1 MPRKT
6 LDELFED
13 GPPRRDPDTVR
24 VEMSVEERQFVLW
37 GLKEEW
43 ETSRIAEAI
52 GVNDTA
58 VRQFRVDLVKDPDV
72 LLDLEVV
79 EPIEDQGVTMFRCV
93 VCTVHLNSPDQI
105 DRHVL
110 AHFLAGADLDSAVEE
125 RQKSSRVHV
134 PGKTDDRE
142 SDGPGEHRSEA
153 DDTATSPSTEA
164 QASPQDSHDENGE
177 SSVIPLDADRAELL
191 QALRRLAAL
200 PDASEVPD
208 QREAE
213 ANADEDA
220 APTPETPATPDEQV
234 DTVDLRSAFERM
246 AEQRGLSEDSV
257 ETETERVPSGERIE
271 EVERPPDDAS
281 TSGYGDEEDGDAE
294 QHERTSDEDDEK
306 RTSKDNGQRQG
317 RNGRGGFLFGWARS
331 ANAERQRRDVVGG
344 MGSVKEATSVTI
356 ESGQMKILSTKILE
370 VVDYRVVPLSPQLY
384 AGGVVVDAGT
394 ISRHLAAALADMQGA
409 HRWVYAAIP
418 GYQSAM
424 RRFDLPDVREI
435 DPKEV
440 IPREARRVLGVPV
453 ENAALRWQRLPG
465 RSRVARWLVAAA
477 SDTSY
482 SAISAVVK
490 GTGHKIRALEL
501 RPFALTRAVGHP
513 TMICVCVSS
522 DGCDVVV
529 VRQWEPHTYQSV
541 YWETGSVS
549 DSSDLVRRLTEVV
562 ENTIDLHNLHNPEVS
577 LTPDVPMAI
586 TGGETEHDPNL
597 RTLLASNVGRELVEG
612 KNPLRAPS
620 DFPYDSMVV
629 NVGLALWDV

>member
-1 MPRKT
+1 MN
-6 LDELFED
+6 
-13 GPPRRDPDTVR
+13 
-24 VEMSVEERQFVLW
+24 EEEKQFVLW

-43 ETSRIAEAI
+43 DISRIAEAL
-52 GVNDTA
+52 GVNESA
-58 VRQFRVDLVKDPDV
+58 VRQFHTGIVKDPDE
-72 LLDLEVV
+72 LLDLDVV
-79 EPIEDQGVTMFRCV
+79 EPIEDKGVTMFRCV
-93 VCTVHLNSPDQI
+93 VCTVHLNSPDKI
-105 DRHVL
+105 DRHIL
-110 AHFLAGADLDSAVEE
+110 AHFLAGADLDSAIAARLRSKRLHVSP
-125 RQKSSRVHV
+125 SS
-134 PGKTDDRE
+134 PGPDGDD
-142 SDGPGEHRSEA
+142 PGEH
-153 DDTATSPSTEA
+153 
-164 QASPQDSHDENGE
+164 QAETDEDENSSSDE
-177 SSVIPLDADRAELL
+177 RPELPQTEILESDVSSVVPPDADRTELL

-200 PDASEVPD
+200 PDASDSPD
-208 QREAE
+208 EPMDQVETSTE
-213 ANADEDA
+213 A
-220 APTPETPATPDEQV
+220 APIPDTQSPPIEQV
-234 DTVDLRSAFERM
+234 DTVDVRSAFERM
-246 AEQRGLSEDSV
+246 AERRGLSEDP
-257 ETETERVPSGERIE
+257 TETRAEYDEIDQPMEGVWRPLNEATPSDAREVKDADTVPHDHPSEEANGTRTIEDER
-271 EVERPPDDAS
+271 
-281 TSGYGDEEDGDAE
+281 
-294 QHERTSDEDDEK
+294 
-306 RTSKDNGQRQG
+306 QRQG
-317 RNGRGGFLFGWARS
+317 RGSFFNFLTGWARS

-356 ESGQMKILSTKILE
+356 ESGMMKILSTRILE

-394 ISRHLAAALADMQGA
+394 ISRHLAAALADMKGA

-465 RSRVARWLVAAA
+465 RSRVARWMVAAA
-477 SDTSY
+477 SDASY
-482 SAISAVVK
+482 SAISAVVR

-513 TMICVCVSS
+513 TSICVFVSS

-529 VRQWEPHTYQSV
+529 VRGWEPHTFQSV

-577 LTPDVPMAI
+577 LTPDVPIAV
-586 TGGETEHDPNL
+586 TGGETEQHSNL
-597 RTLLASNVGRELVEG
+597 GLLLASNLGRNLVKG
-612 KNPLRAPS
+612 KNPLNAPS